1 MMKSKKWSL
10 VGKRCLAVLL
20 ALSLT
25 CAGVVINQ
33 AEEANAEETTATV
46 SNGRFYS
53 IDTEPLQWQYDST
66 NYWKSSRLGNG
77 YINKNTTFSP
87 GKKYAVALT
96 FTAPEKATI
105 KPTTGGYSIQ
115 AYRTNAVSE
124 SHNDDG
130 IRIAVY
136 LNDTK
141 IWPTDSMW
149 SDMITDS
156 YSATTVNRCTLP
168 EITMEKGDK
177 LRWIVENGG
186 SSNNSY
192 DALWMNAAG
201 QYVGEGGTLP
211 YVSFTS
217 ELNYG
222 DETSGNITLAEQYPN
237 ATLSETLGACKKSDL
252 ISHESVLITEN
263 TLTGTTFT
271 EHQDNPFKTAKGF
284 RQEILTYEATVK
296 FPEDFTGAGGT
307 IVGNRG
313 WGSDTYSLDIN
324 ENGNVSLYLNDIAT
338 SGGAYTYTFENTN
351 VYTGKWVH
359 IAVVRDKDNKT
370 VTCYIDGK
378 EAGAITADNAALNI
392 VPIKVECVGGDL
404 TEANTNCFQGSIY
417 DVLLYSDMRTDR
429 EILLDVGKV
438 DEDNEHLIAH
448 YNFDAVT
455 SDTTT
460 ITDQNGKEAPYNYPV
475 YKWWSNEA
483 PALDPYAYSF
493 AVVGDTQT
501 VNYVYKDKMN
511 KIYDYICDNVEKK
524 NIKFVFGLGDITEH
538 DITTGYEDEYPRAK
552 EQIHRMDG
560 LVAYNLNRGNHD
572 QAGFATYF
580 PYSDYEDVL
589 DGAYNHQVTNSY
601 QTLTVGEMDYL
612 IFSLDYGMSDAV
624 LNWASDIIESL
635 PNHNVIITTHAYLDG
650 NGNRW
655 TTSMSGVSNEGQEVW
670 EKLISQHSNISL
682 VLCGHTSG
690 VDIIR
695 RQDPG
700 VNGNT
705 VTQMMINPQE
715 IDAYTDGGAGMVAM
729 FYFSEDGKNVQV
741 RYYSTIREQY
751 FLDNTQFD
759 FDLNV
764 VEDAETTPFLMDAE
778 ALEWNYNSSGFWKSS
793 RLDGGGYITKTP
805 LIVPG
810 INYAAAITFTAPE
823 DATVTSPKFTVQR
836 THTVSE
842 AHSDD
847 GVRVAVYLNDE
858 KIWPTNAM
866 WSDMITDSSTTN
878 LSIKLS
884 TLSMQAGDK
893 LRFIVENGGAVNN
906 QYDEVKLVFSGK
918 YTSDSGYL
926 PYFDTTELKY
936 TDEDSAN
943 KTLNDLYGS
952 NSSYTKLGELANY
965 KIKDFVSYESILVSD
980 LRNHGDANADNHV
993 NVKDLVRT
1001 LRYLEDNTVEIESYG
1016 ADVYTDNDETL
1027 GTVTGT
1033 DTEYLRKYLVG
1044 LYEFN

>member
-1 MMKSKKWSL
+1 MKSKKRTL

-46 SNGRFYS
+46 SDGRFYS
-53 IDTEPLQWQYDST
+53 INTEPLQWQYDST

-77 YINKNTTFSP
+77 YINKTTTFSP

-105 KPTTGGYSIQ
+105 KPTSGGYSIQ
-115 AYRTNAVSE
+115 AYRINAVSE
-124 SHNDDG
+124 SHKDDG
-130 IRIAVY
+130 IRLAVY

-141 IWPTDSMW
+141 IWPEDSMW
-149 SDMITDS
+149 SDMITDT
-156 YSATTVNRCTLP
+156 YSADTVNRCTLP

-186 SSNNSY
+186 SGNNSW
-192 DALWMNAAG
+192 DALYLNAAG

-211 YVSFTS
+211 YVSFTN

-222 DETSGNITLAEQYPN
+222 DEASGNITLAEQYPN
-237 ATLSETLGACKKSDL
+237 VTLSETLGACKKSDL
-252 ISHESVLITEN
+252 ISQESVLITEN

-296 FPEDFTGAGGT
+296 FPADFTGAGGT
-307 IVGNRG
+307 VIGNRG
-313 WGSDTYSLDIN
+313 WGGDTYSLDIN
-324 ENGNVSLYLNDIAT
+324 ESGNVSLYLNDINT
-338 SGGAYTYTFENTN
+338 SGGSYTYTFADTN

-359 IAVVRDKDNKT
+359 IAVVRDKANKT
-370 VTCYIDGK
+370 VTCYIDGRQ
-378 EAGAITADNAALNI
+378 AGVITADNAALNI
-392 VPIKVECVGGDL
+392 ISLKVECVGGDL
-404 TEANTNCFQGSIY
+404 TEENTHCFQGSIY

-448 YNFDAVT
+448 YNFDDVT
-455 SDTTT
+455 SETTT
-460 ITDQNGKEAPYNYPV
+460 IPDQNGKEAPSNYPI

-483 PALDPYAYSF
+483 PALKDYAYSF

-501 VNYVYKDKMN
+501 VNWKYKEEMN
-511 KIYDYICDNVEKK
+511 KIYDYICDNVKTQ

-538 DITTGYEDEYPRAK
+538 DTTTGYEDEWQRGY

-589 DGAYNHQVTNSY
+589 DGSYGQKVTNSF
-601 QTLTVGEMDYL
+601 QTLTVEGIDYL
-612 IFSLDYGMSDAV
+612 IFSLDYSAEDAV
-624 LNWASDIIESL
+624 LNWASDIIASL

-655 TTSMSGVSNEGQEVW
+655 TTTMSGVSNEGQEVW
-670 EKLISQHSNISL
+670 DKLISQHSNISL

-695 RQDPG
+695 REDPG

-751 FLDNTQFD
+751 FLDNTQFE

-764 VEDAETTPFLMDAE
+764 VEDAETTPFLMDVE
-778 ALEWNYNSSGFWKSS
+778 ALQWQYDSTDNWKSS
-793 RLDGGGYITKTP
+793 RLGNGYITINNYTR
-805 LIVPG
+805 LSPG
-810 INYAAAITFTAPE
+810 KHYAAAVTFTAPE
-823 DATVTSPKFTVQR
+823 DAITSFKIQVYR
-836 THTVSE
+836 TNAVSE
-842 AHSDD
+842 SHNDD
-847 GVRVAVYLNDE
+847 GVRLAVYLNDE
-858 KIWPTNAM
+858 KIWPMNAM
-866 WSDMITDSSTTN
+866 WSDMITDTTVRT
-878 LSIKLS
+878 I
-884 TLSMQAGDK
+884 TLPEISMKDGDK
-893 LRFIVENGGAVNN
+893 LRFVVDNGGALNN
-906 QYDEVKLVFSGK
+906 NWDLCWLNPYGTYRSESGNL
-918 YTSDSGYL
+918 S
-926 PYFDTTELKY
+926 YFNLT
-936 TDEDSAN
+936 
-943 KTLNDLYGS
+943 NDLVYGNKDAGNVTLGQHYPSS
-952 NSSYTKLGELANY
+952 NLQEPLASC
-965 KIKDFVSYESILVSD
+965 KISDVISYESILVSD

-1016 ADVYTDNDETL
+1016 ADVYTDNYEAL
-1027 GTVTGT
+1027 GTVTET
-1033 DTEYLRKYLVG
+1033 DTEYLRKYLIG
-1044 LYEFN
+1044 SYKFN

>member
-1 MMKSKKWSL
+1 MKSKKWSL

-46 SNGRFYS
+46 SDGRFYT
-53 IDTEPLQWQYDST
+53 IDAEALTWNGTDQ
-66 NYWKSSRLGNG
+66 WKSSRLGNG
-77 YINKNTTFSP
+77 YVGIWNVSSGSMSISP
-87 GKKYAVALT
+87 GQNYAVSVT
-96 FTAPEKATI
+96 FTAPEDARI
-105 KPTTGGYSIQ
+105 SPVDSGNSVSV
-115 AYRTNAVSE
+115 YRQNSGKGDKT
-124 SHNDDG
+124 
-130 IRIAVY
+130 RIAVY
-136 LNDTK
+136 LNNTK
-141 IWPTDSMW
+141 LYPTDGLWADISE
-149 SDMITDS
+149 DANDR
-156 YSATTVNRCTLP
+156 TTFRI
-168 EITMEKGDK
+168 ESFDIKKGDQ
-177 LRWIVENGG
+177 LRYIIDCGGNG
-186 SSNNSY
+186 NNSY
-192 DALWMNAAG
+192 DSVKLTAMANYYSYAKDTTTKYVKFTEECCYTNNEDGSADKERIPGYMNK
-201 QYVGEGGTLP
+201 
-211 YVSFTS
+211 
-217 ELNYG
+217 
-222 DETSGNITLAEQYPN
+222 DI
-237 ATLSETLGACKKSDL
+237 
-252 ISHESVLITEN
+252 ISYESVAITEN

-271 EHQDNPFKTAKGF
+271 EHQDNPFKTAKGY
-284 RQEILTYEATVK
+284 RTEILTYEATVK
-296 FPEDFTGAGGT
+296 FPADFTGAGGT
-307 IVGNRG
+307 VIGNRG
-313 WGSDTYSLDIN
+313 WGGDTYSLDIN
-324 ENGNVSLYLNDIAT
+324 ESGNVSLYLNDINT
-338 SGGAYTYTFENTN
+338 SGGSYTYTFADTN

-359 IAVVRDKDNKT
+359 IAVVRDKANKT
-370 VTCYIDGK
+370 VTCYIDGRQ
-378 EAGAITADNAALNI
+378 AGVITADNAALNI
-392 VPIKVECVGGDL
+392 ISLKVECVGGDL
-404 TEANTNCFQGSIY
+404 TEENTHCFQGSIY

-448 YNFDAVT
+448 YNFDDVT

-460 ITDQNGKEAPYNYPV
+460 VQDQNGKESPYIYPV
-475 YKWWSNEA
+475 YKWWSDEA

-493 AVVGDTQT
+493 AVIGDTQT
-501 VNYVYKDKMN
+501 VNDVYEDKMN
-511 KIYDYICDNVEKK
+511 KIYDYICDNVEKQ

-538 DITTGYEDEYPRAK
+538 DTTTGYEDEWQRGY

-589 DGAYNHQVTNSY
+589 DGSYGQKVTNSF
-601 QTLTVGEMDYL
+601 QTLTVGGIDYL
-612 IFSLDYGMSDAV
+612 IFSLDYSAEDAV
-624 LNWASDIIESL
+624 LNWASDIIASL

-655 TTSMSGVSNEGQEVW
+655 TTTMSGVSNEGEAVW
-670 EKLISQHSNISL
+670 EKLVSKHSNIVL
-682 VLCGHTSG
+682 LLCGHTSG
-690 VDIIR
+690 VDIVR
-695 RQDPG
+695 RTDPG
-700 VNGNT
+700 DNGNM

-715 IDAYTDGGAGMVAM
+715 IDAYTNGGAGMVAM

-810 INYAAAITFTAPE
+810 KNYAAAITFTAPE

-936 TDEDSAN
+936 TDEASAN
-943 KTLNDLYGS
+943 QTLNDVYGS

-1016 ADVYTDNDETL
+1016 ADVYTDNYEAL

-1033 DTEYLRKYLVG
+1033 DTEYLRKYLIG
-1044 LYEFN
+1044 SYKFN